1 MGSIPGLEH
10 GACPA
15 AAHGVLEANTMM
27 TEVLGWL
34 SSFVLVLTIGRQVHR
49 QWRSGHSEGV
59 SIWLF
64 VGQMVASTGFTIY
77 SALVHNWVFVVTN
90 AMMLVFAV
98 AGFLIEKSHRS
109 KAPRQNASSSTLRA
123 DRGLRPAAA
132 RRSVG
137 MLVRDPERTAS
148 LIGDDRRGSAPS

>member
-1 MGSIPGLEH
+1 
-10 GACPA
+10 
-15 AAHGVLEANTMM
+15 M

-77 SALVHNWVFVVTN
+77 SALVDNWVFVVTN
-90 AMMLVFAV
+90 AMMLVFAI
-98 AGFLIEKSHRS
+98 AGFVIVKSHRRKS
-109 KAPRQNASSSTLRA
+109 ARQNAGSQEEEAPPSSTLRPQ
-123 DRGLRPAAA
+123 LSH
-132 RRSVG
+132 RRLHHWQPG
-137 MLVRDPERTAS
+137 
-148 LIGDDRRGSAPS
+148 

>member
-1 MGSIPGLEH
+1 
-10 GACPA
+10 
-15 AAHGVLEANTMM
+15 MM

-90 AMMLVFAV
+90 AMMLVFAILGFAIV
-98 AGFLIEKSHRS
+98 TKHRRRSSRPSAGSV
-109 KAPRQNASSSTLRA
+109 
-123 DRGLRPAAA
+123 AA
-132 RRSVG
+132 R
-137 MLVRDPERTAS
+137 PT
-148 LIGDDRRGSAPS
+148 PSPTPHRWQPG

>member
-90 AMMLVFAV
+90 AMMFLSAV
-98 AGFLIEKSHRS
+98 AGYLIVVSHR
-109 KAPRQNASSSTLRA
+109 RRA
-123 DRGLRPAAA
+123 RL
-132 RRSVG
+132 S
-137 MLVRDPERTAS
+137 
-148 LIGDDRRGSAPS
+148 GSAS